1 VIDSIRQAASRIRAF
16 VKRRPLEQDLDA
28 EVDSHLAFAIE
39 ENLQQG
45 IPEEQARRQALV
57 RFGGV
62 EQARELHRE
71 TRGLPVFDV
80 LLQDLRFALRTLKR
94 DRGFAIVAVAIL
106 ALGIAANV
114 TVFSVVNTILLRPL
128 PFRDSGRL
136 TWLAA
141 NGGKGGLSA
150 TTYTVAAYEE
160 FQRHNQSFEEVT
172 SSAASKLMRD
182 AGGCRR
188 QSTTNAAPAAMKN
201 SSARP

>member
-1 VIDSIRQAASRIRAF
+1 MIDSLRQAASRIRAF
-16 VKRRPLEQDLDA
+16 VKKRPLEQDLDA

-45 IPEEQARRQALV
+45 IPEEEARRQALV

-106 ALGIAANV
+106 ALGIAANI

-128 PFRDSGRL
+128 PFPRPGAPYMACRKSGQGRPL
-136 TWLAA
+136 RYHLH
-141 NGGKGGLSA
+141 S
-150 TTYTVAAYEE
+150 
-160 FQRHNQSFEEVT
+160 
-172 SSAASKLMRD
+172 
-182 AGGCRR
+182 GCL
-188 QSTTNAAPAAMKN
+188 
-201 SSARP
+201 